1 MVHQFAKNL
10 HSGVVSLL
18 LDKPTRKHKGCLS
31 DALAEVRALWRC
43 SLCISAA
50 TCSLALQGASESW
63 PNFFLCNAHMHL
75 KSEGRTHPLIVMNPF
90 LVINLERKSS
100 QNFLDLP
107 ITVLS
112 GAMDDT
118 HKSQKCTCIPQAFW
132 FGKQARALSLS
143 RVMSPTLRLF

>member
-1 MVHQFAKNL
+1 
-10 HSGVVSLL
+10 
-18 LDKPTRKHKGCLS
+18 
-31 DALAEVRALWRC
+31 
-43 SLCISAA
+43 
-50 TCSLALQGASESW
+50 
-63 PNFFLCNAHMHL
+63 MHV

-118 HKSQKCTCIPQAFW
+118 HKSQKCTCITAGILVWKTGTGFVVVEGYEPNPCVYS
-132 FGKQARALSLS
+132 GLLK
-143 RVMSPTLRLF
+143 